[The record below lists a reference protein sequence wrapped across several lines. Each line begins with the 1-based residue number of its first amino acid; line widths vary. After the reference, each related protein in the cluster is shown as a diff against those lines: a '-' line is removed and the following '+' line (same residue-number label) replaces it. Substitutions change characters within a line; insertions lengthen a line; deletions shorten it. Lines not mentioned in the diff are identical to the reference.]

1 MLQVLFWIAILIGL
15 FLLLTNSGGASN
27 VAKAIGNVLTGET
40 NALQG
45 QGA

>member
-15 FLLLTNSGGASN
+15 FLLLTNSTGAGN
-27 VAKAIGNVLTGET
+27 VASSIGKVLTGET

-45 QGA
+45 AGA